1 MTTTPD
7 TPCYTDAILLPL
19 HGCEDQAFL
28 AGGAKGGVFDRDH
41 QPIEHAFLIRQYRQG
56 AVLINGDWDRK
67 TGTEINTSR
76 MNLPREVGETKHHL
90 KGQYI
95 FAGYLFPHYG
105 HFLLESLSRLWYI
118 KENPDLPILWLGVHN
133 QGEFNAMQR
142 ELFDL
147 LGVKNPM
154 HIITEQTSVEELF
167 VPHDGYIIHTRYT
180 EPQTKALKVRG
191 ACAPVKGKKVWLSR
205 TKLDKGIVFN
215 EPEFERILELN
226 GWTLYHPQE
235 HSIREQVDMLAD
247 AEHIAGIEGSAL
259 HTLVLIPEFQGR
271 VTIMGRA
278 DKVNFD
284 YCLIADVLNLKQ
296 RILGPKR
303 LQWSSGLMKWEAN
316 WVWANFDQP
325 LEELGAKRLNK
336 PWQELPRSLEN
347 ITKSIAGFYRPRTCV
362 EFWPSVNSMT
372 VHAKPARAVVVGERM
387 DFDLAP
393 LEKAGISRMEMT
405 ADQFLTTRPVG
416 GSISLFCFRT
426 HDKLDEM
433 VRAFNASLT
442 LSTPKSFWIIEGG
455 SNTNERFLARLYD
468 DYPTVGMARVR
479 SSDIVVV
486 WRATRH
492 MHKPIHGDMDM
503 SGDDFRAQLMTKPL
517 NSIAKIINEQF
528 EKILEAD

>member
-1 MTTTPD
+1 MTD
-7 TPCYTDAILLPL
+7 TPETPSYYNAILLPL
-19 HGCEDQAFL
+19 LGCEDKPFL
-28 AGGAKGGVFDRDH
+28 AGGARGGVFDSDH
-41 QPIEHAFLIRQYRQG
+41 EPIDHAFLIRQYRQN
-56 AVLINGDWDRK
+56 AVLINGDWDRN
-67 TGTEINTSR
+67 TGQGINTAR
-76 MNLPREVGETKHHL
+76 MNVPREIGETRDHL
-90 KGQYI
+90 DGRYI

-105 HFLLESLSRLWYI
+105 HFLLESLSRLWFI
-118 KENPDLPILWLGVHN
+118 KKNPDVPILWLGVHN
-133 QGEFNAMQR
+133 QGEFNAMQL

-147 LGVKNPM
+147 LGVRNPM
-154 HIITEQTSVEELF
+154 HIVTEQTSVGELL
-167 VPHDGYIIHTRYT
+167 VPHDGYVIHTRYT
-180 EPQTKALKVRG
+180 KAQTEALKVRG
-191 ACAPVKGKKVWLSR
+191 ACKPKAGKKVWLSR

-215 EPEFERILELN
+215 EPEFERLLERD

-284 YCLIADVLNLKQ
+284 YCLIADVLNLNQ
-296 RILGPKR
+296 RIVGPKR

-316 WVWANFDQP
+316 WVWSNFDQP
-325 LEELGAKRLNK
+325 LEELGVKRSNK

-347 ITKSIAGFYRPRTCV
+347 ITKSIAGFYKPRTCV
-362 EFWPSVNSMT
+362 EFWPTVNSMAPY
-372 VHAKPARAVVVGERM
+372 AKPARAVVVGERLE
-387 DFDLAP
+387 FDLAP
-393 LEKAGISRMEMT
+393 LDNAGISHMEMT

-416 GSISLFCFRT
+416 GSISLFCFRR

-433 VRAFNASLT
+433 VRAFNSSLT

-455 SNTNERFLARLYD
+455 SNTNERLLARIYD

-479 SSDIVVV
+479 TSDIVVI

-492 MHKPIHGDMDM
+492 MHKPIHADVDMT
-503 SGDDFRAQLMTKPL
+503 SADFRAQLMIKPL